1 MMLQQSKLTSFSA
14 IMKIGFRVLTVRSV
28 GVLKRYSSIPNRS
41 TGGSEERSRRTTN
54 NQPEPHAPRMM
65 LSQKDTQLGTSTWWS
80 DGGVKASRNHHKPPN
95 KKCCKTFLLQSLL
108 PEETITMLLRS
119 LLTLTYL
126 YSATA
131 FAPSPVFRSTT
142 ALFSSTEETLDVP
155 LVVEGKNIEV
165 TEALMAHIEKRIGG
179 PLKKL
184 SSSGQVTEC
193 DVILSVS
200 KNPKVRHSR
209 RRRELLCFERHLSYG
224 DHVGS
229 FGTTFAC
236 THASPDM
243 YNSIDQAAHA
253 LQRKL
258 VKYKERRQDGWHGG
272 AAMAEDFLAALESFE
287 PADVED
293 SVAAQEEFVDPEAP
307 TITKV
312 KSFDLEKGISVQE
325 AIFALDYVDHD
336 FYVFRNE
343 ETDKITVVYK
353 RNGGGIGLVE
363 P

>member
-1 MMLQQSKLTSFSA
+1 
-14 IMKIGFRVLTVRSV
+14 
-28 GVLKRYSSIPNRS
+28 
-41 TGGSEERSRRTTN
+41 
-54 NQPEPHAPRMM
+54 
-65 LSQKDTQLGTSTWWS
+65 
-80 DGGVKASRNHHKPPN
+80 
-95 KKCCKTFLLQSLL
+95 
-108 PEETITMLLRS
+108 MLLRS

-126 YSATA
+126 YSAMA

-200 KNPKVRHSR
+200 KNPKIKESDQV
-209 RRRELLCFERHLSYG
+209 EIITNLK
-224 DHVGS
+224 
-229 FGTTFAC
+229 GTTFAC

-312 KSFDLEKGISVQE
+312 KSFDLENGISVQE